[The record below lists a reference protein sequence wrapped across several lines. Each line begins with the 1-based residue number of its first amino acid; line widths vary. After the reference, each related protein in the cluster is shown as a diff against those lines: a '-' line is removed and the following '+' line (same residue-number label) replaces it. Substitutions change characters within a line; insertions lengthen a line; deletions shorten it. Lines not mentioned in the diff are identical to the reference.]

1 MPKNVESCAIAS
13 MSEVWDCYRLELGAV
28 EDQIRQNLGSKV
40 ALVNTVA
47 AHILNSGGKRIR
59 PLLLILCAR
68 LAGYTGPDDVILAS
82 PIQYIPTATPLHD
95 HVVDHPEFRPGPRPP
110 GGPGGNPA
118 AIL

>member
-1 MPKNVESCAIAS
+1 MPNGPETCVIEG
-13 MSEVWDCYRLELGAV
+13 MREVWECYRGELDAV

-68 LAGYTGPDDVILAS
+68 LAGYAGRDDVLLAS
-82 PIQYIPTATPLHD
+82 LIEYIHTATLLHD
-95 HVVDHPEFRPGPRPP
+95 DVVDHAEFRRGRRTA
-110 GGPGGNPA
+110 GG
-118 AIL
+118 LW

>member
-13 MSEVWDCYRLELGAV
+13 MSDVWECYRLELNAV
-28 EDQIRQNLGSKV
+28 EDQIRQNLDSKV

-68 LAGYTGPDDVILAS
+68 LAGRTRPGDVILAR
-82 PIQYIPTATPLHD
+82 PVEDNPTPTPLPDGGLD
-95 HVVDHPEFRPGPRPP
+95 HARIR
-110 GGPGGNPA
+110 
-118 AIL
+118 